1 LIWRIRK
8 SSEGE
13 AKGFAKKGSMKIRP
27 LFEKDR
33 ATLLSVLIKTRAFT
47 SAEIDVAMEL
57 IDIVLKDQIQKDY
70 QIDCMVENE
79 DLAIGYI
86 CYGPTPMTE
95 GTFDLYWIA
104 VDPNL
109 QEKGVGSKLLDFL
122 EEAVKARGGRMILA
136 DTSTVPYYE
145 KTKKFYV
152 KNGFQEV
159 ARIPDYYRPGN
170 DRITFCRR
178 LT

>member
-1 LIWRIRK
+1 MNL
-8 SSEGE
+8 
-13 AKGFAKKGSMKIRP
+13 RP

-33 ATLLSVLIKTRAFT
+33 ATLLSILIKTRAFT

-57 IDIVLKDQIQKDY
+57 IDIVLKDRIQKDY
-70 QIDCMVENE
+70 QIDCMAEDQ

-104 VDPNL
+104 VDPDF
-109 QEKGVGSKLLDFL
+109 QEKGAGSKLLDFL
-122 EEAVKARGGRMILA
+122 VKAVKVRGGRMILA
-136 DTSTVPYYE
+136 DTSTVPFYE
-145 KTKKFYV
+145 KTRKFYV
-152 KNGFQEV
+152 KNAFQEV
-159 ARIPDYYRPGN
+159 ARIPDYYQPGN
-170 DRITFCRR
+170 DRITFYRR

>member
-1 LIWRIRK
+1 
-8 SSEGE
+8 
-13 AKGFAKKGSMKIRP
+13 MV
-27 LFEKDR
+27 EKDR
-33 ATLLSVLIKTRAFT
+33 ASLLSMLIKTRSFT

-70 QIDCMVENE
+70 QIYCMV
-79 DLAIGYI
+79 DDQDQAIGYI
-86 CYGPTPMTE
+86 CYGPTPMTQ

-104 VDPNL
+104 VDPDF
-109 QEKGVGSKLLDFL
+109 QEQGVGSKLLSFL
-122 EEAVKARGGRMILA
+122 EEVVKAEGGRLILA
-136 DTSTVPYYE
+136 DTSTIPHYE
-145 KTKKFYV
+145 KTQKFYL

-159 ARIPDYYRPGN
+159 ARVLDYYHPGN